1 MAESAREQLK
11 KMIRRAVEDD
21 GYVCFREKKEKLLA
35 GSAPLFA
42 GKAEA
47 LKTLYESIKDCR
59 KCALGA
65 LRKNFVFGEGDPEAK
80 VVFVGEA
87 PGATED
93 EQGRPFVGKAGLLL
107 DKIIEAI
114 GFKREEVFILN
125 VLKCRPPDNRPPEP
139 EETALCIPYLK
150 AQLEIISPVIICTL
164 GNPATHNLLKT
175 ETGITKLRGTIQDY
189 NGTPVIPTYHPS
201 ACLRNPNLKVDVWK
215 DVKLLRK
222 EYDRICRSGD

>member
-1 MAESAREQLK
+1 MGHSIREQLK
-11 KMIRRAVEDD
+11 QRIKYAVEDD
-21 GYVCFREKKEKLLA
+21 GYVCFREKAAKAAVKA
-35 GSAPLFA
+35 APLFA

-47 LKTLYESIKDCR
+47 LKTLYESIKGCK
-59 KCALGA
+59 KCVLGT

-80 VVFVGEA
+80 LVFLGEA

-93 EQGRPFVGKAGLLL
+93 EQGRPFVGKAGALL

-114 GFKREEVFILN
+114 GFKREQVFILN

-139 EETALCIPYLK
+139 EEETLCFPYLK
-150 AQLEIISPVIICTL
+150 AQLEIIAPRIICTL
-164 GNPATHNLLKT
+164 GNPATHILLRT

-189 NGTPVIPTYHPS
+189 CGIPVIPTYHPS

>member
-11 KMIRRAVEDD
+11 KRIKEAVEVD
-21 GYVCFREKKEKLLA
+21 GYVYFREKSGKKPLA
-35 GSAPLFA
+35 GTPLFA

-47 LKTLYESIKDCR
+47 LKALYGSIKECK
-59 KCALGA
+59 KCVLGSS
-65 LRKNFVFGEGDPEAK
+65 RKNFVFGEGDPEAK
-80 VVFVGEA
+80 LVFIGEA

-107 DKIIEAI
+107 NKIIESI

-125 VLKCRPPDNRPPEP
+125 VLKCRPPENRPPEP
-139 EETALCIPYLK
+139 EEEILCLPYLK
-150 AQLEIISPVIICTL
+150 AQLSIIAPKIICTL
-164 GNPATHNLLKT
+164 GNPATHILLNT
-175 ETGITKLRGTIQDY
+175 EIGITKLRGTLQDY
-189 NGTPVIPTYHPS
+189 CGIPVIPTYHPS
-201 ACLRNPNLKVDVWK
+201 ACLRNPNLKVDVWS